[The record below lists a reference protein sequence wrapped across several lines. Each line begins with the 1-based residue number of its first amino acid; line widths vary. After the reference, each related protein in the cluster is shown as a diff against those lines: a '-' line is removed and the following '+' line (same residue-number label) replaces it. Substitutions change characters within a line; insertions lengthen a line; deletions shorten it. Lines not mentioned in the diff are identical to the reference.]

1 LIISVESRDRVIWDK
16 DRVTIDLLC
25 AMRKSESITVD
36 LRMEGPD
43 ADDIGLYRLIEA
55 CAMETNYSLTNITIA
70 TCNQLEYHDKIN
82 IDIIPPMHL
91 LSREFNKNYSHE
103 CIKNNN
109 LKHFGRF
116 VGRSNAPR
124 LFLSTYLDK
133 YYNDKTISTYHF
145 NLDDDYHKDEIG
157 LEALMT
163 NYNISNITDHA
174 KFLATCPRTIDN
186 IKFKYQKE
194 RYTNRG
200 GDFSTQLH
208 ELEKDKFI
216 SKYQQFFVEIVSETF
231 FNGNTFF
238 ITEKIFRPILL
249 KTPFIVQGPV
259 DYLKNLRKLGFKTFH
274 DFWDEGYDAD
284 PAQHS
289 IKEITKVIDVI
300 SQEPTDEL
308 NWMLYNMKDILE
320 HNYNTLQ
327 NLSEKDFE
335 KIRR

>member
-1 LIISVESRDRVIWDK
+1 M
-16 DRVTIDLLC
+16 DLLH
-25 AMRKSESITVD
+25 AMRTSESITVD
-36 LRMEGPD
+36 LRREGPD
-43 ADDIGLYRLIEA
+43 AADVGLYKLIEM
-55 CAMETNYSLTNITIA
+55 CAMETNYSLSNITIT

-82 IDIIPPMHL
+82 IDIKPPMHL
-91 LSREFNKNYSHE
+91 LSRELNKNYSHD

-133 YYNDKTISTYHF
+133 NYNDKTISTYHF

-157 LEALMT
+157 LETLIT
-163 NYNISNITDHA
+163 SYNISDVTDCA
-174 KFLATCPRTIDN
+174 KFLASCPRTIDN
-186 IKFKYQKE
+186 IVFKYQKE
-194 RYTNRG
+194 RSVNG
-200 GDFSTQLH
+200 NDFSTQLH

-216 SKYQQFFVEIVSETF
+216 SKYRQFFVEIVSETF

-238 ITEKIFRPILL
+238 ITEKIVRPILL

-259 DYLKNLRKLGFKTFH
+259 NYLKNLRKLGFKTFH
-274 DFWDEGYDAD
+274 DFWDEGYDED
-284 PAQHS
+284 PVQHS
-289 IKEITKVIDVI
+289 IKEITKVIDAI

-308 NWMLYNMKDILE
+308 NWMLYNMKDILD
-320 HNYNTLQ
+320 HNYNTLL
-327 NLSEKDFE
+327 NLTEKDFE